1 MPGLGKGYW
10 EGALGVRGVW
20 GGGGVGVYGVIN
32 QRVKCT
38 LKVISF
44 VEVIFSILTPLVV
57 ECAVG
62 QMLVGCSGCDVAF
75 ACNAV
80 FCIMGLLILE
90 PACCLTHS

>member
-44 VEVIFSILTPLVV
+44 VEGKCMVVDYACSIDSLDVFYCHSKVEREKENSLTKY
-57 ECAVG
+57 
-62 QMLVGCSGCDVAF
+62 S
-75 ACNAV
+75 
-80 FCIMGLLILE
+80 
-90 PACCLTHS
+90 

>member
-38 LKVISF
+38 LKVMNF
-44 VEVIFSILTPLVV
+44 VEGKCMVVDYACSTYRLDVFYCHSKMERERKKKGLTKY
-57 ECAVG
+57 C
-62 QMLVGCSGCDVAF
+62 
-75 ACNAV
+75 
-80 FCIMGLLILE
+80 
-90 PACCLTHS
+90 